1 MKKVY
6 LNTPE
11 EVIKA
16 LKEGKEV
23 LGGETG
29 LKYTLMDGFIIGK
42 LGNDFSVGT
51 NIIHKEKPFI
61 LEEEPLKIEV
71 GKFYKTRNGK
81 KARCF
86 FKYTNGIFKF
96 TIDFCCDTFEMRENG
111 KCCGSLGTEFPLD
124 IIGPWDD

>member
-1 MKKVY
+1 MKVY

-16 LKEGKEV
+16 LKEGKEI
-23 LGGETG
+23 LGESG

-42 LGNDFSVGT
+42 IGNDFSVGT

-71 GKFYKTRNGK
+71 SKWYETRGNQ

-86 FKYTNGIFKF
+86 LIADNICHF
-96 TIDFCCDTFEMRENG
+96 TIDNY
-111 KCCGSLGTEFPLD
+111 GSFITNTYGYYLGDKTSLRLN
-124 IIGPWDD
+124 IIGPWKEDK